1 MSLKSNRVLTIYK
14 SRNTIIEQLASL
26 GYNMSDYDQFS
37 INEIDA
43 MAVNDQLDMLVT
55 READGAKAYIKYLL
69 NVKQLRKDN
78 LDQLIEDLYDIESVL
93 EKKDTLIVITNEE
106 PNDTMVARMKYL
118 FDHSGIFVVM
128 YYIKRLQFNLL
139 NHELVPIAMILSEDE
154 TDKLKEKYHIHT
166 VDKLPEI
173 SRFDP
178 QALALNLR
186 PRQVIRIIRK
196 SNTALEYN
204 YYRVCV

>member
-14 SRNTIIEQLASL
+14 SRNTIIEQLESL
-26 GYNMSDYDQFS
+26 DYDMKDYKQFS

-43 MAVNDQLDMLVT
+43 MALNDQLDMLVS
-55 READGAKAYIKYLL
+55 RESDGTKVYIKYML

-93 EKKDTLIVITNEE
+93 EKKDILIVITNEE
-106 PNDTMVARMKYL
+106 PNDTMVSRMKYL
-118 FDHSGIFVVM
+118 FDHSGIFIVM
-128 YYIKRLQFNLL
+128 NYIKRLQFNLL
-139 NHELVPIAMILSEDE
+139 NHDLVPSAKVLSVEE
-154 TDKLKEKYHIHT
+154 TNKLKDKYHIHS

-178 QALALNLR
+178 QALSLTLR
-186 PRQVIRIIRK
+186 PGQVIKIFRK

>member
-1 MSLKSNRVLTIYK
+1 MSLKSNRVLNIYR
-14 SRNTIIEQLASL
+14 SRNTIISQLEEL
-26 GYNMSDYDQFS
+26 GYNMSDYTQFS

-43 MAVNDQLDMLVT
+43 MTVNDQLDMLVT
-55 READGAKAYIKYLL
+55 RDSDGAKAYIKYLI

-78 LDQLIEDLYDIESVL
+78 LDQLIEDLYDIETVL

-128 YYIKRLQFNLL
+128 HYIKRLQFNLL
-139 NHELVPIAMILSEDE
+139 DHELVPLARVLSIDE
-154 TDKLKEKYHIHT
+154 TNKLKEKYHIHT

-178 QALALNLR
+178 HALALNLR
-186 PRQVIRIIRK
+186 PGQVIQIIRK

>member
-1 MSLKSNRVLTIYK
+1 MSLKSNRVLNIYR
-14 SRNTIIEQLASL
+14 SRNTIISQLEEL
-26 GYNMSDYDQFS
+26 GYNMSDYTQFS

-43 MAVNDQLDMLVT
+43 MTVNDQLDMLVT
-55 READGAKAYIKYLL
+55 RDSDGAKAYIKYLI

-78 LDQLIEDLYDIESVL
+78 LDQLIEDLYDIETVL

-128 YYIKRLQFNLL
+128 HYIKRLQFNLL
-139 NHELVPIAMILSEDE
+139 DHELVPLARVLSIDE
-154 TDKLKEKYHIHT
+154 TNKMKEKYHIHT

-178 QALALNLR
+178 HALALNLR
-186 PRQVIRIIRK
+186 PGQVIQIIRK